1 MSLSLTILLFVL
13 GLILIVKG
21 GDWFVDS
28 ASWIAE
34 ATGIPKFI
42 VGATIVSLATT
53 LPEII
58 VSLMA
63 ASQGKV
69 DMAIGNAVGSVTANT
84 GLILGISLI
93 CIPAAVNRRHFNGK
107 AFLLLLTT
115 LILWVLCRSGSL
127 KASLG
132 CILFVI
138 FLIYIAENIR
148 NAREELS
155 ESGEERQPIHKKELP
170 RRLLFFVL
178 GAAGIVIGARLLVD
192 NGSELARLMGASEA
206 LISLTFV
213 AIGTSLPE
221 LVTTVTAIIKK
232 QASLSVGNIVGANLI
247 DMALILPLCAFVSGG
262 SLPVS
267 AGTRLLDLPVSLAF
281 SLIALLPA
289 MIKGKFYRWQGVV
302 LLAGYLTYLAVL
314 IF

>member
-1 MSLSLTILLFVL
+1 MQLALTVFLFLL
-13 GLILIVKG
+13 GLVLIVKG

-58 VSLMA
+58 VSVI
-63 ASQGKV
+63 ASTQGKV

-84 GLILGISLI
+84 GLILGISLV
-93 CIPAAVNRRHFNGK
+93 CIPAVVNRRHFSFK
-107 AFLLLLTT
+107 ALLLLLTT
-115 LILWVLCRSGSL
+115 LGLWLLCRSGQLNAAAGS
-127 KASLG
+127 
-132 CILFVI
+132 ILFVL
-138 FLIYIAENIR
+138 FAVYIWDNIR
-148 NAREELS
+148 NAREELAATAGTR
-155 ESGEERQPIHKKELP
+155 EPMDKRELP
-170 RRLLFFVL
+170 RRLLLFVL

-221 LVTTVTAIIKK
+221 LVTTVTAIVKK

-247 DMALILPLCAFVSGG
+247 DMALILPICAWVSGG
-262 SLPVS
+262 ALTVSQQSYTLDIPVC
-267 AGTRLLDLPVSLAF
+267 LLV
-281 SLIALLPA
+281 SLIALVPA
-289 MIKGKFYRWQGVV
+289 LIKGRFYRWQGFV
-302 LLAGYLTYLAVL
+302 LLGAYLTYLAVL

>member
-1 MSLSLTILLFVL
+1 MQLALTILLFLL
-13 GLILIVKG
+13 GIALIVKG
-21 GDWFVDS
+21 GDWFVDA

-58 VSLMA
+58 VSVI
-63 ASQGKV
+63 ASTQGKV

-84 GLILGISLI
+84 GLILGISLV
-93 CIPAAVNRRHFNGK
+93 CIPAAVNRRQFSFK
-107 AFLLLLTT
+107 AILLLLVTVG
-115 LILWVLCRSGSL
+115 LWLLCGGGALNAVSGS
-127 KASLG
+127 A
-132 CILFVI
+132 LFLLFAV
-138 FLIYIAENIR
+138 YIWDNVR
-148 NAREELS
+148 NAREELAS
-155 ESGEERQPIHKKELP
+155 TADTREPMNKKELP
-170 RRLLFFVL
+170 KQLLLFVL

-192 NGSELARLMGASEA
+192 NGSELARLLGASES

-221 LVTTVTAIIKK
+221 LVTTVTAIVKK

-247 DMALILPLCAFVSGG
+247 DLALILPICAWVSGG
-262 SLPVS
+262 ALTVSHQSFAMDIPVCF
-267 AGTRLLDLPVSLAF
+267 GVSL
-281 SLIALLPA
+281 LALLPA
-289 MIKGKFYRWQGVV
+289 LIKGRFYRWQGVT
-302 LLAGYLTYLAVL
+302 LLLCYAAYLAVL